1 MRTIEWSNAFKRDFK
16 REMRGIHRNTLQAEL
31 TAVTEL
37 LANDVALPQKM
48 RDHDLVGDWAGYRE
62 CHIKPDLLL
71 IYKKVD
77 EDILRMARLGSHS
90 ELF

>member
-16 REMRGIHRNTLQAEL
+16 REMRGVHRNTLQAEL

-37 LANDVALPQKM
+37 LAKDMPLPQKM
-48 RDHDLVGDWAGYRE
+48 RDHDLISDWAGYRE

-77 EDILRMARLGSHS
+77 DDILRMARLGSHS

>member
-1 MRTIEWSNAFKRDFK
+1 MRTIEWSGAFKRDFK
-16 REMRGIHRNTLQAEL
+16 REMRGVHRNTLQAEL

-37 LANDVALPQKM
+37 LAKDVPLPQKM
-48 RDHDLVGDWAGYRE
+48 RDHDLISDWAGYRE

-77 EDILRMARLGSHS
+77 DDILRMARLGSHS